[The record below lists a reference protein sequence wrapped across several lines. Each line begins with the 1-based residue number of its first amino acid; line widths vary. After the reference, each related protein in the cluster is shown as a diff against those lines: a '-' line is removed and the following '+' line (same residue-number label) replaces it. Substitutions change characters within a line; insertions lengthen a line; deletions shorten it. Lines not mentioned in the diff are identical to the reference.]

1 MSRQRATWR
10 ARSRRDRAR
19 RRLRDLRG
27 PPRAGCRTSEVQARR
42 TGLGEAR
49 PSAVAGFVRSC
60 SGVERRT
67 AAAAFIRERVPVILP
82 RVVAEAV
89 AGDASSV
96 DLAKTR
102 RLLTEYLERRIPLWL
117 VALAAN
123 DDQRDEA
130 IARLLRMDDEA
141 GTDVPPVVVLGP

>member
-1 MSRQRATWR
+1 
-10 ARSRRDRAR
+10 
-19 RRLRDLRG
+19 
-27 PPRAGCRTSEVQARR
+27 
-42 TGLGEAR
+42 
-49 PSAVAGFVRSC
+49 
-60 SGVERRT
+60 VERRT

-96 DLAKTR
+96 DPAKTR

-141 GTDVPPVVVLGP
+141 GTDVPPVVVLGTVAIGYRVMEQELREHGARHGYSADELWGEVDALRRRVVAKRQSRTDRGEVA